1 MREEPL
7 SKEEKDKKKEEEEQK
22 KAEEDFVK
30 QLEIISYKIRKNP
43 ELYVR
48 EVTEYYAEF
57 KSTFEKV
64 KENPLQK
71 NRKFSDLAV
80 FLARVAQF
88 YKFEVLD
95 TYIMEFLEHYAN

>member
-1 MREEPL
+1 MSLKVLKEQPL

-64 KENPLQK
+64 KENPL
-71 NRKFSDLAV
+71 
-80 FLARVAQF
+80 
-88 YKFEVLD
+88 
-95 TYIMEFLEHYAN
+95 